1 MIRPIRQR
9 NIGAPR
15 GGARTFGLDDNADY
29 AFLLQERNRF
39 ITIYNQI
46 LNSNA
51 GLVTKLQNL
60 ENLSGEIDDL
70 EILANGETF
79 GVFEDL
85 RNEMFQER
93 LDLQDEIEEEQYEY
107 EGETDIE
114 GAGKLM
120 GGSDAQK
127 FDFRDEGR
135 DEEFRTFIRER
146 VAKIIGAQASTKA
159 KIDALRYLLTE
170 LAAKGQ
176 ADMELFETHFPAEL
190 ALIRKSIEKLLKDSE
205 RLKPC
210 PAVMVPAGIAAEY
223 NTIIRQLG
231 LPAARLLKLN
241 ELIDRVGK
249 WVARLPAAER
259 TPYTPIIMMMNNEAG
274 RLDELLSGEG
284 GVEGGARYRYQ
295 PATGQYQRLY
305 SPFAKKFANDI
316 VIRQYDIDDLYTQ
329 ILLNPADRGPE
340 IMSHFKNDKNV
351 NDDQLDYILSVIDS
365 NQRRKEFYKEIQTPY
380 MGNVD
385 ERGPLALEYPDATSQ
400 IGSRS
405 RFLPE
410 QNIPTAEENQEEIQV
425 AQFVPRTGNE
435 GIDPF
440 GFDDEGEL
448 IPPNPTGAGRM
459 DGYNQC
465 HDCGCDSYR
474 DFNALHELEGGGPVL
489 GRPARIAPDPLENAR
504 ADRARVLA
512 DIASLREQV
521 FQRRVR
527 VAEIEEQRAQDARE
541 RNQYLARLADL
552 RDLRDNTRN
561 LFNVV
566 NSGHRDQ
573 ATVGM
578 YNVTWTRYMRLRDEL
593 GQDDNPE
600 FPTNFG

>member
-1 MIRPIRQR
+1 MREGAIAPVNTPHGFIITFEMESQR
-9 NIGAPR
+9 RLERSYTTIEKRLERVINDSNNGMDYDEAMGKLHDLYRAAKKYNFQDLISEIEDIG
-15 GGARTFGLDDNADY
+15 
-29 AFLLQERNRF
+29 
-39 ITIYNQI
+39 NQI
-46 LNSNA
+46 EESEL
-51 GLVTKLQNL
+51 
-60 ENLSGEIDDL
+60 
-70 EILANGETF
+70 
-79 GVFEDL
+79 L
-85 RNEMFQER
+85 RQ
-93 LDLQDEIEEEQYEY
+93 QEEEEAYRIQE
-107 EGETDIE
+107 EDD
-114 GAGKLM
+114 
-120 GGSDAQK
+120 DA
-127 FDFRDEGR
+127 R
-135 DEEFRTFIRER
+135 EERIARAMNRT
-146 VAKIIGAQASTKA
+146 
-159 KIDALRYLLTE
+159 
-170 LAAKGQ
+170 
-176 ADMELFETHFPAEL
+176 
-190 ALIRKSIEKLLKDSE
+190 EKYPP
-205 RLKPC
+205 R
-210 PAVMVPAGIAAEY
+210 
-223 NTIIRQLG
+223 
-231 LPAARLLKLN
+231 
-241 ELIDRVGK
+241 
-249 WVARLPAAER
+249 
-259 TPYTPIIMMMNNEAG
+259 PYKTPIQPPPKRGA
-274 RLDELLSGEG
+274 